1 MSDVYFADVVADY
14 WAVMA
19 AVAEVVAGAT
29 PVVISVWM
37 DLEKA
42 VTILST
48 FLGFR
53 VSVSL
58 SSLSTALFFDPR
70 VDILFVLCRL

>member
-1 MSDVYFADVVADY
+1 MADVYFADVAADY

-70 VDILFVLCRL
+70 VDILLVLRRL